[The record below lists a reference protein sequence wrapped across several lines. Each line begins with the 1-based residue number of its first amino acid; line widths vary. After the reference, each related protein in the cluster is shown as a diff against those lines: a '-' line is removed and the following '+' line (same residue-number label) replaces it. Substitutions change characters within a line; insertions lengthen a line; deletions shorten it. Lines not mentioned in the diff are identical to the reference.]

1 MKRTLLALITLSLT
15 ISTTM
20 AMNFDEAFKQSGS
33 KPMAL
38 LLYAD
43 WADNAQEVSQA
54 FSAAEPMFANKYNFV
69 KLNIANKDAKSF
81 NKIYSIMPNLPY
93 VMLFRD
99 GTKFSRMVKSDCVMN
114 SSCFSD
120 KLNAFTN

>member
-43 WADNAQEVSQA
+43 WADNAQQISQA
-54 FSAAEPMFANKYNFV
+54 FSAAEPAPSGLRILVGKSPSSI
-69 KLNIANKDAKSF
+69 IALLASF
-81 NKIYSIMPNLPY
+81 SVSASI
-93 VMLFRD
+93 
-99 GTKFSRMVKSDCVMN
+99 
-114 SSCFSD
+114 
-120 KLNAFTN
+120 